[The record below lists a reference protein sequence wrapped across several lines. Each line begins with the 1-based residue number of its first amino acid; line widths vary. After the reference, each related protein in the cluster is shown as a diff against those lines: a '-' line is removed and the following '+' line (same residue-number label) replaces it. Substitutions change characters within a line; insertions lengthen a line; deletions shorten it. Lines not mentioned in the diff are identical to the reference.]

1 MTLRIP
7 TLLAATQATI
17 LAVLLA
23 APAAFGEQPTRNAG
37 EGATDQAGAEAA
49 LQDADEASQ
58 LRFRVLLDDREIG
71 EHRFIISPNA
81 DGTRVDSNASFDVR
95 ILGIP
100 VYRYRHENTE
110 NWGEDGCL
118 RGISSRTTANGDRYQ
133 VDGRREDDTF
143 RVHTGSE
150 RLEFNNDCIMSFAY
164 WDRTFLQ
171 ASRLLN
177 AQTGEYLDVR
187 IEPLETSD
195 WSRNG
200 ASVSAEGFRITAEGT
215 DATDATDIRVWY
227 ASEDGRWLGLESRVA
242 NDRLLAYVRADE
254 DA

>member
-1 MTLRIP
+1 MTSSIP
-7 TLLAATQATI
+7 VLLGRTPAAALAMLLAASP
-17 LAVLLA
+17 AV
-23 APAAFGEQPTRNAG
+23 GEQIDVRTTDA
-37 EGATDQAGAEAA
+37 ATDQASE
-49 LQDADEASQ
+49 

-71 EHRFIISPNA
+71 EHRFIISPDAN
-81 DGTRVDSNASFDVR
+81 GTRVESNASFDVR

-118 RGISSRTTANGDRYQ
+118 RGISSRTTANGDRFQ
-133 VDGRREDDTF
+133 VEGRREDDLF
-143 RVHTGSE
+143 RVETASE
-150 RLEFNNDCIMSFAY
+150 PFEFESECIMSFAY
-164 WDRTFLQ
+164 WDRSFLQ

-177 AQTGEYLDVR
+177 SQTGEYLDVR
-187 IEPLETSD
+187 VEPLAAAN
-195 WSRNG
+195 WSHNG
-200 ASVSAEGFRITAEGT
+200 TSVSAEGYRIIADRTG
-215 DATDATDIRVWY
+215 ATDATDIRVWY

>member
-1 MTLRIP
+1 MIIRIP
-7 TLLAATQATI
+7 VLLWGAQAAV
-17 LAVLLA
+17 LAMLLA
-23 APAAFGEQPTRNAG
+23 APAAFGAQAG
-37 EGATDQAGAEAA
+37 DQAAEGATEQASE
-49 LQDADEASQ
+49 

-71 EHRFIISPNA
+71 EHRFILSPEGG
-81 DGTRVDSNASFDVR
+81 GTQVQSNARFDVR
-95 ILGIP
+95 VLGIP

-118 RGISSRTTANGDRYQ
+118 RGISSRTTANGDRFQ
-133 VDGRREDDTF
+133 VDGRREENGF
-143 RVHTGSE
+143 RVNTGVE
-150 RLEFNNDCIMSFAY
+150 PLEFDGECIMSFAY
-164 WDRTFLQ
+164 WDRAFLQ

-177 AQTGEYLDVR
+177 SQTGEYLDVR
-187 IEPLETSD
+187 VEPLEASY

-200 ASVSAEGFRITAEGT
+200 ASVSAEGFRIVADGT

-227 ASEDGRWLGLESRVA
+227 AKEDGRWLGLESRVA